1 MRVTVCF
8 QLKKSKSRLGG
19 KCPLYLR
26 CTLNGQRFEI
36 STGFF
41 IDPETW
47 IESTQMVKGRTE
59 EVKTINNRLD
69 KIRTKVQ
76 DVYNQLESMGQPFDI
91 SSIKN
96 KLLGHSNGKGLI
108 EIFDVVVKSI
118 EAKLSQD
125 YSFGTLMQ
133 YKTTRKRLGEFLKIR
148 EGRKD
153 IPISNIDFNFLNSFD
168 VYIKN
173 TYHVSTNS
181 ALNYH
186 KNLKK
191 VLNTAIAMNHI
202 TRNPYNSF
210 KFIKT
215 ETHRDFL
222 TIKEVRELQCKKI
235 SIPPMEFIRDVFVFA
250 CYTGLSYSDIEKL
263 NSIHIQKGN
272 DGNDWIIID
281 RTKTESR
288 CRIPLLPVAQGILNK
303 YENHPLVSSSNRLLP
318 MYSNQKMNCYLK
330 ELADICGIRKN
341 ITMHVAR
348 HTFATSITLSNG
360 VPIETVSKM
369 LGHSSLKTTQI
380 YARIVDSK
388 ISQDMEA
395 LKMKLGNSHD

>member
-1 MRVTVCF
+1 
-8 QLKKSKSRLGG
+8 
-19 KCPLYLR
+19 
-26 CTLNGQRFEI
+26 LNGQRFEI

-41 IDPETW
+41 LDPETW

-59 EVKTINNRLD
+59 EAKTINNRLD

-76 DVYNQLESMGQPFDI
+76 DIYNQLESMEQPFDI

-118 EAKLSQD
+118 EEKLSKD

-186 KNLKK
+186 KNFKK
-191 VLNTAIAMNHI
+191 VLNIAIAMNHI

-210 KFIKT
+210 I
-215 ETHRDFL
+215 
-222 TIKEVRELQCKKI
+222 
-235 SIPPMEFIRDVFVFA
+235 
-250 CYTGLSYSDIEKL
+250 
-263 NSIHIQKGN
+263 
-272 DGNDWIIID
+272 
-281 RTKTESR
+281 
-288 CRIPLLPVAQGILNK
+288 
-303 YENHPLVSSSNRLLP
+303 
-318 MYSNQKMNCYLK
+318 
-330 ELADICGIRKN
+330 
-341 ITMHVAR
+341 
-348 HTFATSITLSNG
+348 
-360 VPIETVSKM
+360 
-369 LGHSSLKTTQI
+369 LKT
-380 YARIVDSK
+380 
-388 ISQDMEA
+388 
-395 LKMKLGNSHD
+395 G